1 MIYEA
6 FDIANMGCGEQHV
19 MYKKII
25 LILCAIYIYT
35 LGALLFSGRLVIHMN
50 SLLVVGLVS
59 HYAIKDHAFHL
70 AKVAKHELPIVI
82 DLLDCIEVMMIVAN
96 MPPLP
101 QYEVI
106 TFNFFDEEITDY
118 LLEARAFPL

>member
-6 FDIANMGCGEQHV
+6 FDITSMGCGELHV

-25 LILCAIYIYT
+25 LILCSVYIYT
-35 LGALLFSGRLVIHMN
+35 LGALLFAGRLVIHMN
-50 SLLVVGLVS
+50 SLLVVGLFGYYS
-59 HYAIKDHAFHL
+59 IKYQAFHL

-82 DLLDCIEVMMIVAN
+82 DSLDCIEVVMIVVN

-101 QYEVI
+101 QYVLL